1 MTTAQEHYVISLK
14 HTLRNDRY
22 ITIWRPDDKGYCWAL
37 SRAGKYQR
45 ENVMAH
51 LGYYNSGCSNVA
63 VPCEVL
69 DAVAVPPI
77 PGHHDNDAGPCIE
90 NTRANW
96 ALILE
101 NLIAEPQYKPQPEF
115 KGARKQKEYA

>member
-1 MTTAQEHYVISLK
+1 MIDYYVISVK
-14 HTLRNDRY
+14 HTRREDRY
-22 ITIWRPDDKGYCWAL
+22 ITIWAPNDCGYRWAL
-37 SRAGKYQR
+37 SRAGKYSC
-45 ENVMAH
+45 ENVLEH

-77 PGHHDNDAGPCIE
+77 PGHNDNDAGPCVE

-96 ALILE
+96 ALILA
-101 NLIAEPQYKPQPEF
+101 NLIAEPKYTPQPQF
-115 KGARKQKEYA
+115 KGARRIKEQL